1 MTDYFALL
9 DEPRRPW
16 LDPEALK
23 AKFHQRSAELHPD
36 RVHGESA
43 AEKAQAQDRYTEL
56 NAAYTSL
63 RQPKDRLLHLLTLEL
78 GAKPKDVQNIPPEL
92 MELFFEVGKVCLE
105 VDQFLAEKARAN
117 SPLLRVQLFEH
128 GEEWRERLNALA
140 DRLKAKLAE
149 LEEQTKAL
157 NPAWGA
163 GGTLPLERLEAIYRL
178 TSYYSRWLGQLQE
191 RAVQLAF

>member
-36 RVHGESA
+36 RVHGRSA
-43 AEKAQAQDRYTEL
+43 AERAQAQDRYTEL
-56 NAAYTSL
+56 NAAYTCL
-63 RQPKDRLLHLLTLEL
+63 REPKDRLLHLLTLEL
-78 GAKPKDVQNIPPEL
+78 GAKPKEVQNIPPEL
-92 MELFFEVGKVCLE
+92 MELFFEVGKACRE
-105 VDQFLAEKARAN
+105 VDGFLAEKARAN
-117 SPLLRVQLFEH
+117 SPLLQVQLFER
-128 GEEWRERLNALA
+128 GDEWRDQLNTLSG
-140 DRLKAKLAE
+140 RLKAKLAD
-149 LEEQTKAL
+149 LEEQAKGL
-157 NPAWGA
+157 NAAWEA
-163 GGTLPLERLEAIYRL
+163 GGNVPLERLEAVYRL